1 MKWRLTQQPTF
12 AGDAALAPFLGES
25 SKMIAHWKAIIFG
38 AVLLAYLVITLYIY
52 VEKKRKEKK
61 RR

>member
-1 MKWRLTQQPTF
+1 
-12 AGDAALAPFLGES
+12 
-25 SKMIAHWKAIIFG
+25 MIAHWKAIIFG

-52 VEKKRKEKK
+52 VEKKRKEKN